1 MISKFK
7 NITNSK
13 ISWVIVALIAIP
25 FVFWGMG
32 DVFTR
37 GNTNNVAKIN
47 NNTISVT
54 DFINH
59 VNETGLN
66 ENLIRDNLD
75 KNIFEELLSQL
86 ISIELMEMEIE
97 NLNLYFSDNTLKNK
111 IIKNKNFFDDQNI
124 FSRSK
129 YEKFLL
135 ENNLSASKFEK
146 RLKSEELQKVLF
158 NYINGGLVVPK
169 FFIDKKFSDENK
181 NIDVDFVN
189 LSENYKENFTS
200 KEMNEYI
207 KSNQDKLKKDFIDFS
222 YVKLDPRT
230 LLDIDEY
237 NDEFFKIIDDIDNKV
252 LNNVNIEIIA
262 KEYNLNLKLV
272 ENYFP
277 YNNEFEIVYS
287 KKNNPNQI
295 NLIDNNESYLLFQI
309 HKIETK
315 LPDIN
320 SNQFIKEINLIL
332 KNQFKSEYNKK
343 LIEDIQ
349 NKKLKYD
356 DLKNFNKDKKIE
368 NISITSITD
377 DRIFSADAINLIY
390 SLPEKSFVLVNDAL
404 NNIYLAYIKKIN
416 NVYKV
421 NSGDLKNYSL
431 KSNSEIRNTLYSS
444 YDIYL
449 SEKYEIKVYQSTIER
464 LKNNFR

>member
-97 NLNLYFSDNTLKNK
+97 NLNLYFSDSTLKNK

-135 ENNLSASKFEK
+135 ENNLSASQFEK

-295 NLIDNNESYLLFQI
+295 NLIDNNENYLLFQI

-356 DLKNFNKDKKIE
+356 DLKNFKKDKKIE

>member
-135 ENNLSASKFEK
+135 ENNLSASQFEK

-158 NYINGGLVVPK
+158 NYINGGLVIPK

-295 NLIDNNESYLLFQI
+295 NLIDNNENYLLFQI

-356 DLKNFNKDKKIE
+356 DLKNFKKDKKIE

>member
-97 NLNLYFSDNTLKNK
+97 NLNLYFSDSTLKNK
-111 IIKNKNFFDDQNI
+111 IIKNKNFFDDQNN
-124 FSRSK
+124 FSRAK

-135 ENNLSASKFEK
+135 ENNLSASQFEK

-158 NYINGGLVVPK
+158 NYINGGLVIPK

-295 NLIDNNESYLLFQI
+295 NLIDNNENYLLFQI

-320 SNQFIKEINLIL
+320 SNQFIEEINLIL

-356 DLKNFNKDKKIE
+356 DLKNFKKDKKIE

-421 NSGDLKNYSL
+421 NSDDLKNYSL

>member
-97 NLNLYFSDNTLKNK
+97 NLNLYFSDSTLKNK
-111 IIKNKNFFDDQNI
+111 IIKNKNFFDDQNN

-135 ENNLSASKFEK
+135 ENNLSASQFEK

-158 NYINGGLVVPK
+158 NYINGGLVIPK

-356 DLKNFNKDKKIE
+356 DLKNFKKDKKIE

>member
-97 NLNLYFSDNTLKNK
+97 NLNLYFSDSTLKNK

-135 ENNLSASKFEK
+135 ENNLSASQFEK

-169 FFIDKKFSDENK
+169 FLIDKKFSDENK

-200 KEMNEYI
+200 EEMNEYI

-320 SNQFIKEINLIL
+320 SNQFIEEINLIL

>member
-135 ENNLSASKFEK
+135 ENNLSASQFEK

-158 NYINGGLVVPK
+158 NYINGGLVIPK

-295 NLIDNNESYLLFQI
+295 NLIDNNENYLLFQI

-315 LPDIN
+315 LPDIK
-320 SNQFIKEINLIL
+320 SNEFIKEVNLIL
-332 KNQFKSEYNKK
+332 KNQFKFEYNKK

-377 DRIFSADAINLIY
+377 DRIFSSDAINLIY

-421 NSGDLKNYSL
+421 NSDDLKNYSL

>member
-97 NLNLYFSDNTLKNK
+97 NLNLYFSDSTLKNK

-135 ENNLSASKFEK
+135 ENNLSASQFEK

-200 KEMNEYI
+200 EEMNEYI

-356 DLKNFNKDKKIE
+356 DLKNFKKDKKIE